1 MRIITYY
8 CGHIQIYNI
17 FIIYFLI
24 IIMSEEEKSTKSA
37 KETRQSTD
45 SSVNDESYDRGD
57 VAATE
62 QKKIIKEAKE

>member
-1 MRIITYY
+1 
-8 CGHIQIYNI
+8 
-17 FIIYFLI
+17 
-24 IIMSEEEKSTKSA
+24 MSEEEKSTKSA